1 MPPVQKRRK
10 CMKVIRMTVGALDA
24 NAYIAYKEGSD
35 KAFVIDPG
43 GDEALI
49 LAQLDENGIEDV
61 THILLTHG
69 HFDHIGAAAELRRA
83 TGAKVCIH
91 ERDVNMLKNPRDN
104 LAAMTGL
111 RVQPCEADVILHG
124 GETIHAADMDV
135 RVLHTPGHSGGS
147 VCYITEDA
155 MFSGDS
161 LFYMSC
167 GRTDLPGGD
176 PVEYHDTLRNIIGGI
191 KTDYTVYTGHGPE
204 TTMFNEFRHNP
215 FLKRPR

>member
-1 MPPVQKRRK
+1 
-10 CMKVIRMTVGALDA
+10 MKVIKMTVGALEA

-35 KAFVIDPG
+35 RAFVVDPG
-43 GDEALI
+43 GDEDLI
-49 LAQLDENGIEDV
+49 LSKLEEKGIEDV

-69 HFDHIGAAAELRRA
+69 HFDHIAAAAELRRA

-91 ERDVNMLKNPRDN
+91 GRDAHMLKSSRDS
-104 LAAMTGL
+104 LAVMAGMRL
-111 RVQPCEADVILHG
+111 QPCEADVILKG
-124 GETIHAADMDV
+124 GETLDAADMDV
-135 RVLHTPGHSGGS
+135 YVLHTPGHSGGS
-147 VCYITEDA
+147 VCYIAENA

-176 PVEYHDTLRNIIGGI
+176 PAEYYDTLHKTIGGL
-191 KTDYTVYTGHGPE
+191 KADYTVYTGHGPD
-204 TTMFNEFRHNP
+204 TTLFSELRHNP

>member
-1 MPPVQKRRK
+1 
-10 CMKVIRMTVGALDA
+10 MKVIKMTVGALDA

-35 KAFVIDPG
+35 KAFVVDPG

-49 LAQLDENGIEDV
+49 LSRLDENGLEDV

-91 ERDVNMLKNPRDN
+91 ERDARMLKSSRDS
-104 LAAMTGL
+104 LAAMTGMHL
-111 RVQPCEADVILHG
+111 QPCEADLILQG
-124 GETIHAADMDV
+124 GETLDAADMDV
-135 RVLHTPGHSGGS
+135 YVLHTPGHSGGS

-176 PVEYHDTLRNIIGGI
+176 PAEYYDTLHNTISGL

-204 TTMFNEFRHNP
+204 TTLLGELRHNP